1 MRRRNVQKYCI
12 QFSDF
17 RSSLLLQGSRI
28 FCRHVHVCRP
38 LYCSPI
44 DDDDTAHKKTNKT
57 QQAATTQHNKHKYY
71 PLATMMK
78 VLLCGGGNAIHVL
91 SSYISA
97 RSDTHVTVLSLFPG
111 EADKLRDAIP
121 EEGIC
126 CINDLGDDVYGKPDA
141 IIGKAED
148 VPKDLD
154 IVIFALPSFVHEMY
168 LKALKPYLKEGVTI
182 GAMPGEG
189 GFDLCAIHC
198 LGSHFVRHS
207 NLFALETL
215 PWACRILEYGRR
227 VEVLGTKKEV
237 EVIVSPKYGT
247 TNDELVTNVLH
258 KLVGRLPEFDPADN
272 FLAVTLMNINSVWHP
287 TISYGFYRN
296 KDVTV
301 PFDEPPLFYY
311 GADEYTGDKLSKI
324 SDEVLEIKRVLLEK
338 YPTLHLD
345 ALHHVSEWML
355 RAYGD
360 DIGDKT
366 SIYTMLR
373 TNKGYRGLTHPMRE
387 VQIDGQTKYL
397 PNFGYRYFTE
407 DLPMGLI
414 VTRGIAELAG
424 VKTPHMDDVILWS
437 QKMLD
442 KEYLVD
448 GELKG
453 KDLESTRAPQRYGYT
468 DLDTFMETNHYLDD
482 VPTKAVANHASSL
495 ATTEVA
501 TPAQ

>member
-1 MRRRNVQKYCI
+1 
-12 QFSDF
+12 
-17 RSSLLLQGSRI
+17 
-28 FCRHVHVCRP
+28 
-38 LYCSPI
+38 
-44 DDDDTAHKKTNKT
+44 
-57 QQAATTQHNKHKYY
+57 
-71 PLATMMK
+71 MMK

-91 SSYISA
+91 SSYISSRDDA
-97 RSDTHVTVLSLFPG
+97 HVTVLSLFPG
-111 EADKLRDAIP
+111 EADKLRVAIP
-121 EEGIC
+121 EEGIR

-189 GFDLCAIHC
+189 GFDLCAIHT

-215 PWACRILEYGRR
+215 PWACRIVTYGKV

-237 EVIVSPKYGT
+237 EVIVSPKHGT
-247 TNDELVTNVLH
+247 TKDELVTNVLH

-296 KDVTV
+296 RDVTV

-311 GADEYTGDKLSKI
+311 GADEYTGEKLSKI

-338 YPTLHLD
+338 YPSLHLD
-345 ALHHVSEWML
+345 SLHHVSEWMI
-355 RAYGD
+355 RSYGD

-387 VQIDGQTKYL
+387 VEIDGQTKYL
-397 PNFGYRYFTE
+397 PNFRYRYFTE

-414 VTRGIAELAG
+414 VTRGIAQLAG

-437 QKMLD
+437 QKVLD

-448 GELKG
+448 GMLQG
-453 KDLESTRAPQRYGYT
+453 KDMESTRAPQRYGYT

-482 VPTKAVANHASSL
+482 DDVPTKDVENHASSL